1 MQSPDDRSGARR
13 PPPGAAAK
21 SFSIRLT
28 DDERRQLSESSGGRP
43 LGPFV
48 RDLILAPAAKAPRR
62 KSSTPVR
69 DEVSLARVLA
79 MLGQSR
85 IANNLNQ
92 LAKAAN
98 IGALPVT
105 RETEADIN
113 EACAAVRDMRIALMH
128 ALGLAGEKDR

>member
-1 MQSPDDRSGARR
+1 MQIPDDRSGVRTS
-13 PPPGAAAK
+13 PPGASAK
-21 SFSIRLT
+21 PFSIRLT
-28 DDERRQLSESSGGRP
+28 DDERRRLSECSGGRP

-48 RDLILAPAAKAPRR
+48 RDLILSPEAKTPRR
-62 KSSTPVR
+62 KFRSAVR
-69 DEVSLARVLA
+69 DETSLARVLA

-105 RETEADIN
+105 AETEADLN
-113 EACAAVRDMRIALMH
+113 AACAAVRDMRSALMQ
-128 ALGLAGEKDR
+128 ALGLSSEQDR